1 MAERPEVAIQAIL
14 AILQDLQQ
22 LNLSLADCLAVE
34 GLLGGNPPGELDP
47 WGRTRKEAREEYLR
61 FTRDRP
67 TFEHGVDRWGDFA
80 VRFRGAARDYGV
92 TGNQAKRI
100 LYDTITGSSSR
111 LVISSMSPKLPAAQN
126 MEFEDY
132 LGAMGEKFMPAAES
146 IQMEAE
152 YRDRKQGKYEDVQ
165 NYINAKYELF
175 LLAFPNAQERDRIE
189 FYRETT
195 KGFIN
200 K

>member
-1 MAERPEVAIQAIL
+1 MGTDE
-14 AILQDLQQ
+14 
-22 LNLSLADCLAVE
+22 E
-34 GLLGGNPPGELDP
+34 GGQRGIPQ
-47 WGRTRKEAREEYLR
+47 

-67 TFEHGVDRWGDFA
+67 TFEHGMDRWGDFA

-195 KGFIN
+195 EGFIN